1 MELAKQYRAEF
12 LSYVTLYDSL
22 LFLALTDGEWLNL
35 LKSQKRYVEKRWL

>member
-22 LFLALTDGEWLNL
+22 LFLADGKWLNL